1 MTRVG
6 SVGLG
11 LHLVHPAKHRRRG
24 RYFSTGQRC
33 GFWGHGP
40 MHGASA
46 VYVYIF
52 EPISSA
58 SARPLGLNPVVRPAG
73 VLRQCAPQKQSGTGN
88 ERRIQ
93 LDPVSVLF
101 AVYVESE
108 VVRFFS
114 SLPRKHYLA
123 GASFVSAGV
132 CCERLQLNLGCENN
146 RLGLTG

>member
-1 MTRVG
+1 M
-6 SVGLG
+6 
-11 LHLVHPAKHRRRG
+11 
-24 RYFSTGQRC
+24 
-33 GFWGHGP
+33 
-40 MHGASA
+40 
-46 VYVYIF
+46 F

-58 SARPLGLNPVVRPAG
+58 SDRHRGVNPVVRPAS
-73 VLRQCAPQKQSGTGN
+73 VLRQRTPHKQSGTGD

-108 VVRFFS
+108 VVLFFC

-123 GASFVSAGV
+123 GASSVSAGV